1 MKNWLLV
8 AVIGGLLLTACG
20 MRTPVR
26 PTPIVVVITPQP
38 PATATAMPATIPAT
52 LSLTVT
58 PSLTVTS
65 SLTPKPSKTPIP
77 TKTSMPTMA
86 VTLTTKCNTE
96 LAAFKTQILAVRKA
110 YRPLVEDVYNY
121 SVELLANDYDE
132 DEVTSAFAGIDAIV
146 VPSCVDA
153 GEILYYFR
161 LLRDTLGPAYVEM
174 RMESALQYPSQ
185 DSFELV
191 AGWYYEMSSFEKN
204 IDALIATLP

>member
-1 MKNWLLV
+1 MKNLLWGIV
-8 AVIGGLLLTACG
+8 LGTLLLSACG
-20 MRTPVR
+20 APAASQPTPV
-26 PTPIVVVITPQP
+26 VVVIVITNTPP
-38 PATATAMPATIPAT
+38 PSATATAVPPTPSAT
-52 LSLTVT
+52 LAPSMT
-58 PSLTVTS
+58 PQ
-65 SLTPKPSKTPIP
+65 PSKTPIP

-96 LAAFKTQILAVRKA
+96 LAAFKAQILAVRKA

-121 SVELLANDYDE
+121 SVELLARDYDE
-132 DEVTSAFAGIDAIV
+132 ADVDSAFAGIDAIA

-191 AGWYYEMSSFEKN
+191 AGWYQEIEGFEKD

>member
-1 MKNWLLV
+1 MKNLLWGIV
-8 AVIGGLLLTACG
+8 LGTLLLSACG
-20 MRTPVR
+20 APAASQPTPVVV
-26 PTPIVVVITPQP
+26 VVVITNTP
-38 PATATAMPATIPAT
+38 PPSATATAVPPTPSAT
-52 LSLTVT
+52 LAPSNT
-58 PSLTVTS
+58 PQ
-65 SLTPKPSKTPIP
+65 PSKTPIP

-96 LAAFKTQILAVRKA
+96 LAAFKAQILAVRKA

-132 DEVTSAFAGIDAIV
+132 ADVDSAFAGIDAIV

-174 RMESALQYPSQ
+174 RIESALQYPNQ

-191 AGWYYEMSSFEKN
+191 AGWYQEIEGFEKDIN
-204 IDALIATLP
+204 ALIATLP

>member
-1 MKNWLLV
+1 MKNLLWGV
-8 AVIGGLLLTACG
+8 VLGTLLLSACSA
-20 MRTPVR
+20 PAASP
-26 PTPIVVVITPQP
+26 PTSVVVVVVITNTP
-38 PATATAMPATIPAT
+38 PPSATATALPPTPSAT
-52 LSLTVT
+52 LV
-58 PSLTVTS
+58 PSN
-65 SLTPKPSKTPIP
+65 TPKPSKTPIP
-77 TKTSMPTMA
+77 SKTSMPTRA

-96 LAAFKTQILAVRKA
+96 VATFKAKILAVRKA
-110 YRPLVEDVYNY
+110 YRPLVDHVYNY
-121 SVELLANDYDE
+121 SIELIDGGYDE
-132 DEVTSAFAGIDAIV
+132 ADVTSAFAGIDAIV

-191 AGWYYEMSSFEKN
+191 AGWYNEMSSFEKN

>member
-1 MKNWLLV
+1 MKNLLWGIV
-8 AVIGGLLLTACG
+8 LGTLLFSACG
-20 MRTPVR
+20 APAASQPTPV
-26 PTPIVVVITPQP
+26 VVVIVITNTPP
-38 PATATAMPATIPAT
+38 PSATATAVPPTPSAT
-52 LSLTVT
+52 LAPSMT
-58 PSLTVTS
+58 PR
-65 SLTPKPSKTPIP
+65 PSKTPIP

-96 LAAFKTQILAVRKA
+96 LAAFKAQILAVRKA

-121 SVELLANDYDE
+121 SVELLARDYDE
-132 DEVTSAFAGIDAIV
+132 ADVDSAFAGIDAIA

-174 RMESALQYPSQ
+174 RIESALQYPSQ

-191 AGWYYEMSSFEKN
+191 AGWYYEMSGFEKN

>member
-1 MKNWLLV
+1 MKNLLWV
-8 AVIGGLLLTACG
+8 VVLGILLLSACG
-20 MRTPVR
+20 APAVSQPTPVVV
-26 PTPIVVVITPQP
+26 VVVITNTP
-38 PATATAMPATIPAT
+38 PPSATATAVPPTPSAT
-52 LSLTVT
+52 LAPSNT
-58 PSLTVTS
+58 PQ
-65 SLTPKPSKTPIP
+65 PSKTPIP

-96 LAAFKTQILAVRKA
+96 LAAFKAQILAVRKA

-121 SVELLANDYDE
+121 SVELLASDYDE
-132 DEVTSAFAGIDAIV
+132 ADVDSAFAGIDAIA

-191 AGWYYEMSSFEKN
+191 AGWYYEMSGFEKN